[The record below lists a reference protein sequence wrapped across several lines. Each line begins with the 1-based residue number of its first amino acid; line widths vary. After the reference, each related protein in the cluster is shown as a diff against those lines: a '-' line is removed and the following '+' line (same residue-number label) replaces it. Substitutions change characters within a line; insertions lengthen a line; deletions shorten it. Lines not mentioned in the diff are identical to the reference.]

1 MELSKTDPEPYDIS
15 IQSTIIQMW
24 SFPTISFEVTT
35 VADTFAN
42 QNEGSAYICRYSW
55 ISGESN
61 VCNLEQ

>member
-1 MELSKTDPEPYDIS
+1 MELSTTVPEPYDIS

-55 ISGESN
+55 ISGEAN